1 MLGLW
6 QTQALLQ
13 QAALRHLLPL
23 RTTWISRFLK
33 QSMPLPTAALTSPR
47 RTPSLCSLAWPA
59 NSVLRGV
66 TTRLSRTRS
75 TRCFHCVRFFQ
86 HHSDRPWFLCVQ
98 VRTSSAARD
107 ECTTAAAEE
116 GPDRPLGG
124 FWLLPASLALEKI
137 DSGELLLRKAA
148 FTMTQTF
155 TEDAEP
161 MSKFIQ
167 EAQAAHLKSHK
178 RKLEGRIEKLK
189 LELGVNQQHLTKV
202 QRQIASLPE
211 SESS

>member
-1 MLGLW
+1 M
-6 QTQALLQ
+6 
-13 QAALRHLLPL
+13 
-23 RTTWISRFLK
+23 
-33 QSMPLPTAALTSPR
+33 
-47 RTPSLCSLAWPA
+47 
-59 NSVLRGV
+59 
-66 TTRLSRTRS
+66 
-75 TRCFHCVRFFQ
+75 
-86 HHSDRPWFLCVQ
+86 
-98 VRTSSAARD
+98 
-107 ECTTAAAEE
+107 
-116 GPDRPLGG
+116 
-124 FWLLPASLALEKI
+124 PASLALEKI

-161 MSKFIQ
+161 MSRFIQ
-167 EAQAAHLKSHK
+167 EAQAVHLKSHK